1 MLLKSVL
8 SIFSILVVSYATIK
22 TNINTSRK
30 QLSQSYKISSNKS
43 ATLIQIKDKF
53 TNHLVNEIIPQWY
66 ETKWSFDGFTETPKK
81 GTIACG
87 YFVSTTLRD
96 VGFNINR
103 FKMAQK
109 SPLEEAKIVACGNEI
124 VTLRNKSKLELK
136 NYFST
141 KKDGV
146 YFIGLDFHVGYIYKQ
161 GTNIH
166 FINSNYIDNKGV
178 IKEKIEDSKAIISDV
193 YYITD
198 ITHNQ
203 KLVSKWLDNEIVST
217 N

>member
-1 MLLKSVL
+1 MLLKSAL
-8 SIFSILVVSYATIK
+8 AIFSTLIVSYTAVK
-22 TNINTSRK
+22 SNISTSRK
-30 QLSQSYKISSNKS
+30 QLSQSYKISTNKTES
-43 ATLIQIKDKF
+43 LNQIKNKF
-53 TNHLVNEIIPQWY
+53 TNHLVNEIISQWY
-66 ETKWSFDGFTETPKK
+66 ETKWSFDGYSETPKK

-124 VTLRNKSKLELK
+124 ITLKNKSKVELK
-136 NYFST
+136 NYFNT

-161 GTNIH
+161 GTNIY
-166 FINSNYIDNKGV
+166 FIHSNYIENKGV
-178 IKEKIEDSKAIISDV
+178 MKEKIEDSKAIISDI
-193 YYITD
+193 YYISD

-203 KLVSKWLDNEIVST
+203 KLMIKWLDNEIVST